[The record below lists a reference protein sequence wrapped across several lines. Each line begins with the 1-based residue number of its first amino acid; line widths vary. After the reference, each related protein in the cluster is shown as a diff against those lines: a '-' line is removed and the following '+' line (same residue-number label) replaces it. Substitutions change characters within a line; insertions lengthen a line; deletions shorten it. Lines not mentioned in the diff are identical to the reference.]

1 MTNKAFANLFR
12 ELAKIMELHGE
23 NPFKIRSYQNAY
35 INLRKLDQP
44 VIDMDITELAAI
56 KGIGKAISSKIREVS
71 DTGKMETLEKYRL
84 ITPVG
89 VREML
94 NISGFGP
101 KKIRTI
107 WKDLHVETIGE
118 LLYAVNEN
126 RLIELKGFG
135 AKTQEDLKVKLAYLQ
150 LSKGQFLYARAEQ
163 DAYEVI
169 EQLVGNFPTARIEFT
184 GDFRRRC
191 PTLANISILIAGA
204 EAEPIKE
211 LMNGTF
217 TEGANNVI
225 NALSSNGYPVTIYVC
240 GKAEWGSKQFR
251 YTASTAFMTAFI
263 EVFPGVDFKQIE
275 EEKSIFEKMKTDFLP
290 AELRE
295 DSWGLSLAQSKK
307 VPILIE
313 ENQIKGVIHT
323 HTTYSDGVN
332 SIEEMVSYADELG
345 YEYIGITDHSKAA
358 FYAGGLKEEAVLE
371 QMAVIDA
378 LNEKQTKI
386 RVLKGIESDILADGS
401 LDYEEDILKQ
411 FDFII
416 ASIHSNLRMDEQK
429 ATRRLIKAIENP
441 YTSILGH
448 PTGRLLLSRPGYP
461 IDHQKIIDACA
472 ANQVAIELNAN
483 PLRLDLDWSW
493 IPVALEKGVFISIN
507 PDAHSCKGIHDIHYG
522 VLAARKGGLAENQC
536 LNALNVELFM
546 GKVHK
551 WS

>member
-1 MTNKAFANLFR
+1 MTNKKFANLFR

-35 INLRKLDQP
+35 INLRKLDKP
-44 VIDMDITELAAI
+44 VVDMEITELAAI
-56 KGIGKAISSKIREVS
+56 KGIGKAISSKIRELA
-71 DTGKMETLEKYRL
+71 DTGEMQTLEKYRA
-84 ITPVG
+84 ITPEG

-107 WKDLHVETIGE
+107 WKDLQVETIGE

-135 AKTQEDLKVKLAYLQ
+135 AKTQEDLKIKLAYLQ
-150 LSKGQFLYARAEQ
+150 LSKGQFLYARVEE
-163 DAYEVI
+163 DANEVI
-169 EQLVGNFPTARIEFT
+169 EQLSTSFPEAKIEFT

-191 PTLANISILIAGA
+191 PTLTTVDILMAGI
-204 EAEPIKE
+204 EPQQVKGK
-211 LMNGTF
+211 MNGTF
-217 TEGANNVI
+217 VEANENVI
-225 NALSSNGYPVTIYVC
+225 KASTLNGYPITIYIC
-240 GKAEWGSKQFR
+240 EKEEWGSKQFR
-251 YTASTAFMTAFI
+251 YTASTAFMDAFI
-263 EVFPGVDFKQIE
+263 EAYPGVDFKQIKD
-275 EEKSIFEKMKTDFLP
+275 EKSIFEKMKIDFLP

-295 DSWGLSLAQSKK
+295 KDWGLALAQSKK
-307 VPILIE
+307 VPELIK

-332 SIEEMVSYADELG
+332 SIEEMVNYAAELG

-358 FYAGGLKEEAVLE
+358 FYAGGLKEAAVLE
-371 QMAVIDA
+371 QMLVIDG
-378 LNEKQTKI
+378 LNEKQNKI
-386 RVLKGIESDILADGS
+386 KVLKGIESDILADGS

-416 ASIHSNLRMDEQK
+416 ASVHSNLRMDKEK
-429 ATRRLIKAIENP
+429 ATQRLIRAIENP

-461 IDHQKIIDACA
+461 IDHQKVIDACA
-472 ANQVAIELNAN
+472 ANKVAIELNAN
-483 PLRLDLDWSW
+483 PLRLDLDWTW
-493 IPVALEKGVFISIN
+493 IPAALEKGVDISIN

-522 VLAARKGGLAENQC
+522 VLAARKGGLMENQC
-536 LNALNVELFM
+536 LNALNVESFM
-546 GKVHK
+546 QKVHK
-551 WS
+551 W